1 MPYMSDLVVCFDLD
15 DTLYKEIDYLK
26 SAYLEIAETVGH
38 PEAAEQMVEWYKE
51 GKNAFEELIKAF
63 GLDLT
68 IADFLKIYRNH
79 YPEISLEEGVMEYLE
94 ELKDSGAKLG
104 VITDG
109 RSVTQRNKIRALGI
123 ERMLDAV
130 IISEEIGSE
139 KPDVRNYQAVM
150 NMFPD
155 RKVFVYVGDNTK
167 KDFIAPNALGWRTY
181 CVKNDGR
188 NIHGQDF
195 SMPREYMPQ
204 HVVSSIKDIIL

>member
-26 SAYLEIAETVGH
+26 SAYQEIAETVGH

>member
-1 MPYMSDLVVCFDLD
+1 MPSMSDLVVCFDLD

-123 ERMLDAV
+123 ESMLDAV

-167 KDFIAPNALGWRTY
+167 KDFIAPNALGWRTC

>member
-1 MPYMSDLVVCFDLD
+1 MPSMSDLVVCFDLD

-139 KPDVRNYQAVM
+139 KPDVHNYQAVM
-150 NMFPD
+150 NMFPE